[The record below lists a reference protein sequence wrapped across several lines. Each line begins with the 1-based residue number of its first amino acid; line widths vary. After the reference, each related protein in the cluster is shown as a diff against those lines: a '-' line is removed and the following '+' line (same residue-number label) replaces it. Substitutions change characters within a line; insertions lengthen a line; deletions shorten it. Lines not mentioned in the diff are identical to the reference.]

1 MEDKEITKKQL
12 TNKLVKLS
20 RRIPVLEKSVVVCQ
34 QVEESLRKNV
44 WLYQRRDDW
53 INYS

>member
-34 QVEESLRKNV
+34 QVEESLPNSGRNG
-44 WLYQRRDDW
+44 Y
-53 INYS
+53 